1 MQYAF
6 ISDGKLFIQEDD
18 GEIKEISSKFAVE
31 KEEEVE
37 RQKTLHSW
45 KSSKDNIDPYFGS
58 NVLWGGLG
66 TQRPYRKFRFIS
78 IMIKNSGSLFY
89 LLTNDYVTG
98 LFEYK
103 IIYDEELRLFH
114 KNDFTGVGM
123 DYSSHTDNFVAALQ
137 NEDESVDL
145 DLLDS
150 EGRYLKTLTGGDS
163 RDSNPTFS
171 RFNPKEVLYQASGLG
186 RSEEG
191 FLMAFG
197 SEAINKVNIET
208 GEISSCASDE
218 RYDYLLPK
226 DDVEGNLYFIRRP
239 YQGPGYRNPL
249 QTIWYIV
256 TFPIRFI
263 WAFLKFLDAFTKLFT
278 EKPKMRSGHE
288 DQPDVRNKYVRVMGE
303 TIYLEKIKRSISS
316 QEGVSLV
323 PKSWELVK
331 MSKDGA
337 MEVIARNVS
346 SYDLDEK
353 GQIHFTN
360 GFRVNM
366 LKDNIKSLAFKHK
379 IIENIKVTQVTG

>member
-123 DYSSHTDNFVAALQ
+123 DYS
-137 NEDESVDL
+137 
-145 DLLDS
+145 
-150 EGRYLKTLTGGDS
+150 
-163 RDSNPTFS
+163 
-171 RFNPKEVLYQASGLG
+171 
-186 RSEEG
+186 
-191 FLMAFG
+191 
-197 SEAINKVNIET
+197 
-208 GEISSCASDE
+208 
-218 RYDYLLPK
+218 
-226 DDVEGNLYFIRRP
+226 
-239 YQGPGYRNPL
+239 
-249 QTIWYIV
+249 
-256 TFPIRFI
+256 
-263 WAFLKFLDAFTKLFT
+263 
-278 EKPKMRSGHE
+278 
-288 DQPDVRNKYVRVMGE
+288 
-303 TIYLEKIKRSISS
+303 
-316 QEGVSLV
+316 
-323 PKSWELVK
+323 
-331 MSKDGA
+331 
-337 MEVIARNVS
+337 
-346 SYDLDEK
+346 
-353 GQIHFTN
+353 
-360 GFRVNM
+360 
-366 LKDNIKSLAFKHK
+366 
-379 IIENIKVTQVTG
+379 